1 MDKRKAIENK
11 IDEYD
16 EELQELLTF
25 IIESGINLND
35 IIEGLEDHLA
45 DMEENAAAIKELNR
59 LLTQPIPSSGEED
72 SGEQAGDTGGTDTGG
87 GADTEMEP
95 DEPAADEEPEA

>member
-1 MDKRKAIENK
+1 MDKRKAIEK
-11 IDEYD
+11 KMDEYD

-45 DMEENAAAIKELNR
+45 DMEEIW
-59 LLTQPIPSSGEED
+59 ED
-72 SGEQAGDTGGTDTGG
+72 EDLEYKID
-87 GADTEMEP
+87 
-95 DEPAADEEPEA
+95 DEGFYSLV